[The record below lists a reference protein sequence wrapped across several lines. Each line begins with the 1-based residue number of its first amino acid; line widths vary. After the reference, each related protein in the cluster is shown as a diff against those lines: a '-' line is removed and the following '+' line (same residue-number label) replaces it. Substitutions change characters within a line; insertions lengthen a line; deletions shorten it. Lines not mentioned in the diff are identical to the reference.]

1 MRKRN
6 KRLDFLPNIHNKYS
20 IRKFTVGTASILLGT
35 TLIFGASRDAEAAE
49 ENGSQQATEPA
60 ENSANQTAAP
70 AEQNTKAVTAEA
82 KPEQSSTEKNQK
94 FHNLEQQLK
103 QAKRLVRH
111 KL

>member
-70 AEQNTKAVTAEA
+70 AE
-82 KPEQSSTEKNQK
+82 
-94 FHNLEQQLK
+94 
-103 QAKRLVRH
+103 
-111 KL
+111 